1 MPSFSYKNCFAP
13 VINSE
18 TRLLILGS
26 LPGDA
31 SLAAGQYYA
40 HPRNQFWPLLGS
52 VLDCDLMA
60 LAYADRLAEIQK
72 HHIGLWDIIAKA
84 QRHGSLDANMR
95 KPEFNQLDIILEQA
109 PKLRFIA
116 CNGTESW
123 KQTRKNYGNY
133 LAEQRITLLQL
144 PSSSPAYTL
153 DLSKKQVAWSVL
165 RESLQNLI

>member
-1 MPSFSYKNCFAP
+1 MPSISYKNCFAP
-13 VINSE
+13 VINNE

-40 HPRNQFWPLLGS
+40 HPRNQFWSLLGS
-52 VLDCDLMA
+52 VLDCDLRA
-60 LAYADRLAEIQK
+60 LAYADRLLEIQK
-72 HHIGLWDIIAKA
+72 NHVGLWDIIAKA

-109 PKLRFIA
+109 PKLGFIA

-123 KQTRKNYGNY
+123 KQTRKMYGDY
-133 LAEQRITLLQL
+133 LAERHITLLQL

-153 DLSKKQVAWSVL
+153 DISQKKQAWSAL
-165 RESLQNLI
+165 RETLYNMG